1 MKKKQCIF
9 FALILIIVVSAVV
22 IILNIPDNQQTS
34 FVVDGNNW
42 SGEVLNGGSLLLEL
56 NNDDNRKEWS
66 ITLKPEIFVSD
77 YHNIAGTIS
86 EFHIIALND
95 GKGEMVFQCTNDDGR
110 TDKYILEL
118 SISRDQKNISKL
130 IPFPSKRA
138 NDNSNFRGGFMWFW
152 WFILVCDLLV
162 PFTMLIAGRMMWKH
176 CPKHINGVVGYRT
189 RRSMKNIET
198 WKFAHDYC
206 GQLWWKIG
214 LWMIIPS
221 VLVHVPFYHSDE
233 DAIGNVSLI
242 LVIIQCIVLVLSILP
257 TEHALKKK

>member
-1 MKKKQCIF
+1 
-9 FALILIIVVSAVV
+9 
-22 IILNIPDNQQTS
+22 
-34 FVVDGNNW
+34 
-42 SGEVLNGGSLLLEL
+42 
-56 NNDDNRKEWS
+56 
-66 ITLKPEIFVSD
+66 
-77 YHNIAGTIS
+77 
-86 EFHIIALND
+86 
-95 GKGEMVFQCTNDDGR
+95 
-110 TDKYILEL
+110 
-118 SISRDQKNISKL
+118 
-130 IPFPSKRA
+130 
-138 NDNSNFRGGFMWFW
+138 MWFW

-221 VLVHVPFYHSDE
+221 VLVHVPFYHNDE

-242 LVIIQCIVLVLSILP
+242 LVIIQ
-257 TEHALKKK
+257 ALFWFYLFYQRNTH

>member
-1 MKKKQCIF
+1 
-9 FALILIIVVSAVV
+9 
-22 IILNIPDNQQTS
+22 
-34 FVVDGNNW
+34 
-42 SGEVLNGGSLLLEL
+42 
-56 NNDDNRKEWS
+56 
-66 ITLKPEIFVSD
+66 
-77 YHNIAGTIS
+77 
-86 EFHIIALND
+86 
-95 GKGEMVFQCTNDDGR
+95 
-110 TDKYILEL
+110 
-118 SISRDQKNISKL
+118 
-130 IPFPSKRA
+130 
-138 NDNSNFRGGFMWFW
+138 MWFW

-233 DAIGNVSLI
+233 GCDWKCQPNSGNHSMNCFGSIYFTNGTRIKEEI
-242 LVIIQCIVLVLSILP
+242 L
-257 TEHALKKK
+257 

>member
-1 MKKKQCIF
+1 
-9 FALILIIVVSAVV
+9 
-22 IILNIPDNQQTS
+22 
-34 FVVDGNNW
+34 
-42 SGEVLNGGSLLLEL
+42 
-56 NNDDNRKEWS
+56 
-66 ITLKPEIFVSD
+66 
-77 YHNIAGTIS
+77 
-86 EFHIIALND
+86 
-95 GKGEMVFQCTNDDGR
+95 
-110 TDKYILEL
+110 
-118 SISRDQKNISKL
+118 
-130 IPFPSKRA
+130 
-138 NDNSNFRGGFMWFW
+138 MWFW

-257 TEHALKKK
+257 TEHALKKKFYDDGTLQIEYDAGRNSPGGNIIIITKVVEILNFKCQEEIFDELYYYRYRL